1 MKTADFQLEGTEFI
15 ELKNLLK
22 VMSLVETGG
31 EAKAAIEGGEV
42 KVDGEV
48 ETRKGRKI
56 RSGMKV
62 TFKDQSVEVSS

>member
-1 MKTADFQLEGTEFI
+1 MEFALDGSEFI

-31 EAKAAIEGGEV
+31 EAKAAIEDGAV

-56 RSGMKV
+56 RSGMTV
-62 TFKDQSVEVSS
+62 TYKDQSVVIKV

>member
-1 MKTADFQLEGTEFI
+1 MTFNLEGSEFI

-31 EAKAAIEGGEV
+31 EAKAAIENGEV

-48 ETRKGRKI
+48 ETRKGRKV
-56 RSGMKV
+56 RAGQTVVYQKTSV
-62 TFKDQSVEVSS
+62 TVQE